1 MKKINFDVFLSK
13 ARNLLLKIDLKIFL
27 SALAVL
33 VVIVF
38 LIITTQNYSRYG
50 TVKKDGL
57 YYIDIESIARDYGI
71 DLSET
76 DIDFYDY
83 YTENG
88 DNNFSY
94 DLSKSL
100 YLTNLYL
107 EENGVTDSELRGK
120 ILANIVLAFQE
131 QVSGKKYS
139 LENLNIIRS
148 EDINNITDYYLEIN
162 QALETYLEESA
173 KENIDI
179 LGKYPDETP
188 VDNVFLSKIET
199 ETKSSI
205 QKNIYITK
213 NFIEKLISIP
223 ATEKGAEYQLKL
235 INLFSKQ
242 EAFFQAL
249 HDIDTD
255 PAKYVLLEEDF
266 IENFQTELV
275 SHLEDFYY
283 YFNSFNIEI
292 N

>member
-255 PAKYVLLEEDF
+255 PAKYVLLEENF